1 MKHKGGNVYGSIY
14 ERKRKSG
21 NNSYTAE
28 IQFHGQV
35 MRRSSK
41 NRDALQAWTDNVCE
55 KLNSVVSEYKSRLDL
70 ELLELKN
77 KAYKDMMEKAKPIM
91 DEAKQFDLRNKV
103 CAYAQGLKPKD
114 FFQTYLA
121 KSNENG
127 LIKIGKSKDVHTRM
141 QVLGTKK
148 VQLIAYVD
156 RDIEKHLHKL
166 YSRVRVKGEWFKLSE
181 QDVSEIINTFGF
193 DTPGVVFISGGGVG

>member
-1 MKHKGGNVYGSIY
+1 MKHKDGNVYGSIY

-41 NRDALQAWTDNVCE
+41 NRDVLQAWTDDVCE
-55 KLNSVVSEYKSRLDL
+55 KLNSIVSEYKSRLDL
-70 ELLELKN
+70 EILELKN
-77 KAYKDMMEKAKPIM
+77 KAYKAMMDKAKPIM

-103 CAYAQGLKPKD
+103 CAYGIGLKPKD

-141 QVLGTKK
+141 QTLGTKK
-148 VQLIAYVD
+148 VQLIGYVD

-166 YSRVRVKGEWFKLSE
+166 YNHVRVKGEWFKLSE
-181 QDVSEIINTFGF
+181 RDVKEIINTFGF
-193 DTPGVVFISGGGVG
+193 DTPGVVFIFDGGVS